1 MRFTDLEPFDVITV
15 AGVAHE
21 VQFLSD
27 SKRIAFCR
35 VLDAEGN
42 YTPSDSEYE
51 RSGFKTAVIT
61 DLRYNEEMLKDFN
74 DERHV

>member
-15 AGVAHE
+15 DGTDYE

-42 YTPSDSEYE
+42 YIPSTSEYE
-51 RSGFKTAVIT
+51 RSGFATACIT
-61 DLRYNEEMLKDFN
+61 DLRYEAEHRKELVKQFT
-74 DERHV
+74 